1 MVCFSGPDVRRVKQS
16 CFTLIELLV
25 VIAIIAILA
34 AILLPALQSARARG
48 QASSCANNCK
58 EFAGK
63 WMQYSGDYD
72 DVLLPSY
79 LAGKGYLGA
88 NSRAGN
94 WAENLCTNSYWGK
107 GPSVKRMY
115 STSTGYT
122 NRLLQ
127 CPTAMAQ
134 DYKWRRYNAF
144 PITNS
149 YAYNFFYNPRTSK
162 GNLAIPQYSI
172 AKSVQIRNASK
183 ALLLCD
189 DFDSSVQ
196 RAHGYFTTDGDDA
209 RGGAQ
214 ALSFVGPKTKASIGL
229 RGAHGKNANMA
240 FADGHVNAQNFFY
253 VDTEATGVG
262 AQASHGETYLPITWY
277 KGVKTV
283 VWN

>member
-144 PITNS
+144 PITNC

-162 GNLAIPQYSI
+162 GNLALPPYSI

-189 DFDSSVQ
+189 DWKGPSTQ
-196 RAHGYFTTDGDDA
+196 TALGYFTTDGDNCK
-209 RGGAQ
+209 GGAQ
-214 ALSFVGPKTKASIGL
+214 ALSFVGPNSKASIGL
-229 RGAHGKNANMA
+229 LGAHGKNANMA

-253 VDTEATGVG
+253 VSTEGSGSGFGTG
-262 AQASHGETYLPITWY
+262 EKYLPISWM